1 MALRWLPSARFD
13 RAWARVAECPRRAHT
28 TVPTGGDGDMRRL
41 ADFVVRWPWVVIGLW
56 VAIAV
61 ALPLTF
67 PSLGEMAQK
76 HPLSILPGDAP
87 SSITARKMTEAFHE
101 SGSEDLLL
109 VVLTDDKG
117 LGPADEAAYRKL
129 VDALRRDTRD
139 VLMLQDF
146 VRIPPLRS
154 AVTSQDHKAWV
165 LPVGVAGELGTPRS
179 YAAFNQIGD
188 IVKHAVAGTPLKAN
202 LTGPAATVADLTVA
216 GDRDRLPVEVAIAV
230 LVLIVLVVVYR
241 SAVTM
246 LLPLITIGLSL
257 VIAQA
262 LVAGYS
268 QLTGSGVSNQ
278 SIVFLSAIMAGAGTD
293 YAVFLISRYHDY
305 LRSGADFD
313 QAVKRAMIS
322 IGKVITASAT
332 TVGITF
338 LLISFARMGVL
349 KPVGVSSAIGIGV
362 AFLAAMTLLPAILVL
377 AGPRGW
383 VKPRRE
389 LTARFWR
396 RSGIRIVRRPMVHL
410 VASVLV
416 LIILA
421 GSAGLVRY
429 NYDDRKALRS
439 SAPSSIGY
447 AALDRHFPVNQS
459 IPEYI
464 LVQSPHD
471 LRTPQALADLE
482 QMADRVSQLPNIA
495 VVSGITRPTGHV
507 PEQFRATYQAG
518 AIGTFLADGSTLIND
533 HTSDLNRLAEGA
545 GTLANNLGD
554 VRGQVNQLAASVQEL
569 ENAFS
574 STKNQYGGDTLVK
587 EVDTAA
593 KLVDHVNSLS
603 NAMGWNYSAGK
614 NMFAWIGPVLMALQG
629 NPVCDVDESCSATR
643 GAFERLVGERDQ
655 EDLDAINDLAG
666 QLQSFPDKE
675 ALKAS
680 TDRVRNAFAELT
692 NVLQSLGMDQPGGLQ
707 ANLNNMQSGADQFAG
722 GSRQIADAVNVLV
735 DQVKQ
740 LGGGLNE
747 AATFLLSL
755 KHDAAKPAMAGFN
768 IPAQLLH
775 LEEFQEAAKVFISAD
790 GHSVRYL
797 VQTKLNPFS
806 TEAMDQVNAILATAK
821 GAQPNTTLADA
832 QISMGGYPVG
842 LKDTRDYYQHDI
854 RFIIAVTLFVVLLT
868 LIALLRAVVAPLY
881 LVASVVISYL
891 SAVGIGA
898 VVFQYLLGQQL
909 HWSVPPLAFVV
920 LVAVGADYNMLLVSR
935 MRDESPHSMRYG
947 IIRTLSS
954 TGGVITAAGLIFAA
968 SMCGLLFSSIGT
980 VVQGGFV
987 IGVGILLDTFLV
999 RTITVPAIAALVG
1012 RANWWPSRAGVRRS
1026 VRGSVS
1032 RSPVGRAKPRTG

>member
-1 MALRWLPSARFD
+1 
-13 RAWARVAECPRRAHT
+13 
-28 TVPTGGDGDMRRL
+28 MRRL

-67 PSLGEMAQK
+67 PSLNEMSQK
-76 HPLSILPGDAP
+76 HPLAILPSDAP
-87 SSITARKMTEAFHE
+87 SSVTARKMTEAFHE

-129 VDALRRDTRD
+129 VDALRHDTRD

-146 VRIPPLRS
+146 VSTPPLRS
-154 AVTSQDHKAWV
+154 VVTSKDHKAWV

-188 IVKHAVAGTPLKAN
+188 IVKHAVAGTPLTAN
-202 LTGPAATVADLTVA
+202 ITGPAATVADLTVA
-216 GDRDRLPVEVAIAV
+216 GSRDRLPIELAIAV
-230 LVLIVLVVVYR
+230 LVLIVLVVIYR
-241 SAVTM
+241 SVVTM
-246 LLPLITIGLSL
+246 LLPLLTIGISL
-257 VIAQA
+257 VIAEA
-262 LVAGYS
+262 VVAGFS

-293 YAVFLISRYHDY
+293 YAVFLISRYHDH
-305 LRSGADFD
+305 LRLGADFD
-313 QAVKRAMIS
+313 QAVKGAMIS
-322 IGKVITASAT
+322 IGKVITASAA

-338 LLISFARMGVL
+338 LVISFARMGVF
-349 KPVGVSSAIGIGV
+349 KTVGASSAIGIGV
-362 AFLAAMTLLPAILVL
+362 AFLAAVTLLPAILVL

-396 RSGIRIVRRPMVHL
+396 RSGIRIVRRPKVHL
-410 VASVLV
+410 VASMLV
-416 LIILA
+416 LITLA
-421 GSAGLVRY
+421 SCAGLVRY

-447 AALDRHFPVNQS
+447 AALDRHSPVNQS

-464 LVQSPHD
+464 LIQSPHD

-495 VVSGITRPTGHV
+495 AVSGITRPTGAV

-518 AIGTFLADGSTLIND
+518 AIGTFLASGSTQIND
-533 HTSDLNRLAEGA
+533 HTDDFNRLAEGA
-545 GTLANNLGD
+545 GTLADNLGD
-554 VRGQVNQLAASVQEL
+554 MRGQVSQLVIGIQGLIDAS
-569 ENAFS
+569 S
-574 STKNQYGGDTLVK
+574 SMRTQYSGDTLVK

-593 KLVDHVNSLS
+593 KLVDAVNSLS
-603 NAMGWNYSAGK
+603 NSMGWNFSAAK
-614 NMFAWIGPVLMALQG
+614 DMFGWIFPVLTALQG
-629 NPVCDVDESCSATR
+629 NPVCDLDSSCSATR
-643 GAFERLVGERDQ
+643 GEFERLVGARDQ
-655 EDLDAINDLAG
+655 GDLDQINDLAR
-666 QLQSFPDKE
+666 QLQTYPDRQTMN
-675 ALKAS
+675 AS
-680 TDRVRNAFAELT
+680 MDRLRGAFA
-692 NVLQSLGMDQPGGLQ
+692 NVSRVLHSMGMDQPDGLQ
-707 ANLNNMQSGADQFAG
+707 ANLNSLQDGAARFAG
-722 GSRQIADAVNVLV
+722 GSRQVADAVAQLV
-735 DQVKQ
+735 DQLKQ
-740 LGGGLNE
+740 MGAGLSE
-747 AATFLLSL
+747 SAAFLLTL
-755 KHDAAKPAMAGFN
+755 KHDAAQPAMAGFN
-768 IPAQLLH
+768 IPSQLLH
-775 LEEFQEAAKVFISAD
+775 LEQFNKAAKIFISPD

-797 VQTKLNPFS
+797 VQTKLSPFS
-806 TEAMDQVNAILATAK
+806 TEAMDQVNAISGTAR
-821 GAQPNTTLADA
+821 GAQPNTALADA
-832 QISMGGYPVG
+832 TVSMAGYTAS
-842 LKDTRDYYQHDI
+842 LRDTRDYYEHDI
-854 RFIIAVTLFVVLLT
+854 RFIITVTLIVVLLT

-898 VVFQYLLGQQL
+898 LVFQFILGQQL

-947 IIRTLSS
+947 VIRTLSS

-968 SMCGLLFSSIGT
+968 SMFGLLFSSIST

-999 RTITVPAIAALVG
+999 RTVTVPAMAALVG
-1012 RANWWPSRAGVRRS
+1012 RANWWPGRVRAHE
-1026 VRGSVS
+1026 
-1032 RSPVGRAKPRTG
+1032 